1 MKINS
6 TNGPVDTADLGVTLM
21 HEHVVNL
28 EFSLLVAYPDTWFDK
43 EACLQLYT
51 DEVNK
56 AKKYGLKTYVDATPI
71 NLGRDV
77 KLIKEAADRAGVTA
91 LFATGLYY
99 PEDPWFILGVE
110 ADFTA
115 EHFIRDLTKG
125 CQGTDMK
132 AAFIKVGTDP
142 NVGLTE
148 INRSILKAAAIASKE
163 TGAPVY
169 THSSPVN
176 ELGLRQQE
184 FLLKEGVD
192 PQKLVIGH
200 SFDTTDLNY
209 VESLIKNG
217 TYVGCDRIGLRITV
231 GAKELG
237 DFVAKLIE
245 RGHSKKIMISH
256 DGVINNDYGVAL
268 HRDKRNHATCKVVGG
283 YGPVFEIFHP
293 RLRELGV
300 SEDIIQDMMIG
311 NPRRYFEGQ
320 PLQ

>member
-1 MKINS
+1 MLINS
-6 TNGPVDTADLGVTLM
+6 VNGPVDTADLGVTLI

-28 EFSLLVAYPDTWFDK
+28 EFSLLLAYPDIWFDR
-43 EACLQLYT
+43 EECLKIYNN
-51 DEVNK
+51 EVGK
-56 AKKYGLKTYVDATPI
+56 AKKHGLKTYVDATPI

-77 KLIKEAADRAGVTA
+77 NLIKEAADKAGVIG

-99 PEDPWFILGVE
+99 PEDPWFILGIE
-110 ADFTA
+110 EDYAA
-115 EHFIRDLTKG
+115 ELFVRDLTKG

-142 NVGLTE
+142 NVGLTD
-148 INRSILKAAAIASKE
+148 INLSILKAAAIAHKE

-176 ELGLRQQE
+176 KIGLKQQE
-184 FLLKEGVD
+184 VLLKEGVA
-192 PQKLVIGH
+192 PEKLVIGH
-200 SFDTTDLNY
+200 SFDTTDLDY

-217 TYVGCDRIGLRITV
+217 SYVGCDRIGLRITV
-231 GAKELG
+231 APKELG

-256 DGVINNDYGVAL
+256 DGVIFNDYGVSM

-300 SEDIIQDMMIG
+300 TEDVIQDMMIG

-320 PLQ
+320 PLK